1 MKYTYDYP
9 RPMVTVDIILFAWVD
24 CRLVVLLVKRGA
36 APYRG
41 YWALP
46 GGFVE
51 ENETLEDAAQRE
63 LEEETSLKG
72 VDLEQLYTFGDPGR
86 DPRGRTISVAHFAL
100 MNSAQV
106 RGAAAGSD
114 ACGLEWF
121 PMKHLP
127 RLAFDHKK
135 ILAYGL
141 ARLRNKLEYTTMG
154 FRFLARRFTLTELQQ
169 VYEAVLGK
177 KVDKRNFRK
186 KILSL
191 KLLRALPD
199 RQENV
204 RHRPARLYT
213 LVAGRFG
220 KLKDKG
226 MVFSF

>member
-9 RPMVTVDIILFAWVD
+9 RPMVTVDIILFAWMD
-24 CRLVVLLVKRGA
+24 RRLVVLLVKRRS

-46 GGFVE
+46 GGFVD
-51 ENETLEDAAQRE
+51 ENEALEKAARRE
-63 LEEETSLKG
+63 LEEETSLKR
-72 VDLEQLYTFGDPGR
+72 VYLEQLYTFGDPGR
-86 DPRGRTISVAHFAL
+86 DPRGHVVSIAYFAL
-100 MNSAQV
+100 VNSAQV

-114 ACGLEWF
+114 ASGLEWF
-121 PMKHLP
+121 PMQHLP

-135 ILAYGL
+135 ILACGL

-154 FRFLARRFTLTELQQ
+154 FQFLARRFTLTELQQ
-169 VYEAVLGK
+169 VYEAVLGR

-199 RQENV
+199 RRENV

-213 LVAGRFG
+213 PVAGRFD
-220 KLKDKG
+220 KLKNKG

>member
-1 MKYTYDYP
+1 MKYTYDFP
-9 RPMVTVDIILFAWVD
+9 RPMVAVDIIIFAWVD
-24 CRLVVLLVKRGA
+24 CRLVVLLVKRGS

-51 ENETLEDAAQRE
+51 ENEALEQAARRE

-72 VDLEQLYTFGDPGR
+72 VYLEQLYSFGDPGR
-86 DPRGRTISVAHFAL
+86 DPRGHAVSVTYFAL
-100 MNSAQV
+100 VNSAQM
-106 RGAAAGSD
+106 RGTVAGSD
-114 ACGLEWF
+114 ASGLEWF
-121 PMKHLP
+121 PMKYLP

-154 FRFLARRFTLTELQQ
+154 FQFLARRFTLTELQQ

-191 KLLRALPD
+191 KVLRSLPD

-220 KLKDKG
+220 KLKNKG